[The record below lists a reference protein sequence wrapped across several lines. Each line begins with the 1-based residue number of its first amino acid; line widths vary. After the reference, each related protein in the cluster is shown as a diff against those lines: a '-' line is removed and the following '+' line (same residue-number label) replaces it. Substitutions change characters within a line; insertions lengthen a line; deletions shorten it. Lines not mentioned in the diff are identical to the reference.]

1 MAVNNNVVAPKK
13 MLADLLVDKLGARKC
28 DINKILTANESGDY
42 TFDTIVGMVC
52 MVSPKSKNEIYVEL
66 SNLKCGYECS
76 IGDIM
81 GA

>member
-1 MAVNNNVVAPKK
+1 MTVNNNVVAPKK
-13 MLADLLVDKLGARKC
+13 MLADLLVDKLGARKR
-28 DINKILTANESGDY
+28 DINKILTANEDGDY

-66 SNLKCGYECS
+66 SNLKCKYDCS